1 MIRMSLLANAKG
13 LETKDTDFLG
23 GKLNTDVYL
32 AAVKMMYID
41 KNERGTVFANI
52 ELVLKTANGTRNYNE
67 TIYMSN
73 SKGEFTFIDKKT
85 NKPTPLPGFVTVDTI
100 CKMATGK
107 GLNEQETARKTIEVY
122 DSKTKNKVN
131 AEKEVVMS
139 MLKQKVQVAIVQ
151 EVHNKNAKDASGT
164 YVATAETYTITT
176 IKKVF
181 NAEGLTQTEVDAG
194 KSEGEFKEA
203 WLKANKDKVFD
214 KTVKVANGATAGG
227 VAKSAAKPE
236 VDISFD

>member
-1 MIRMSLLANAKG
+1 MSLLANAKG

-23 GKLNTDVYL
+23 GKLSTDVYL

-85 NKPTPLPGFVTVDTI
+85 NKPAPLPGFVTVDTL

-107 GLNEQETARKTIEVY
+107 GVNEQETARKTIEVY
-122 DSKTKNKVN
+122 DSKTKGKVN

-151 EVHNKNAKDASGT
+151 EVHNKNAKDASGD
-164 YVATAETYTITT
+164 YVPTAETFTSTT

-227 VAKSAAKPE
+227 VAKSASKPE

>member
-1 MIRMSLLANAKG
+1 MSLLANAKG

-23 GKLNTDVYL
+23 GKLSTDVYL

-85 NKPTPLPGFVTVDTI
+85 NKPAPLPGFVTVDTL

-107 GLNEQETARKTIEVY
+107 GINEQETARKTIEVY
-122 DSKTKNKVN
+122 DSKTKGKVN

-151 EVHNKNAKDASGT
+151 EVHNKNAKDASGN
-164 YVATAETYTITT
+164 YVPTAETFTSTT

-227 VAKSAAKPE
+227 VAKSASKPE

>member
-1 MIRMSLLANAKG
+1 MSLLANAKG

-23 GKLNTDVYL
+23 GKLSTDVYL

-85 NKPTPLPGFVTVDTI
+85 NKPAPLPGFVTVDTL

-122 DSKTKNKVN
+122 DSKTKGKVN

-151 EVHNKNAKDASGT
+151 EVHNKNAKDASGN
-164 YVATAETYTITT
+164 YVPTAETFTSTT

-194 KSEGEFKEA
+194 KSEGEFKDA

-227 VAKSAAKPE
+227 VAKSASKPE

>member
-1 MIRMSLLANAKG
+1 MSLLANAKG

-23 GKLNTDVYL
+23 GKLSTDVYL

-85 NKPTPLPGFVTVDTI
+85 NKPAPLPGFVTVDTL

-107 GLNEQETARKTIEVY
+107 GVNEQETARKTIEVY
-122 DSKTKNKVN
+122 DSKTKGKVN

-151 EVHNKNAKDASGT
+151 EVHNKNAKDASGN
-164 YVATAETYTITT
+164 YVPTAETFTSTT

-227 VAKSAAKPE
+227 VAKSASKPE

>member
-1 MIRMSLLANAKG
+1 MSLLANAKG

-23 GKLNTDVYL
+23 GKLSTDVYL

-85 NKPTPLPGFVTVDTI
+85 NKPAPLPGFVTVDTL

-107 GLNEQETARKTIEVY
+107 GVNEQETARKTIEVY
-122 DSKTKNKVN
+122 DSKTKGKVN

-151 EVHNKNAKDASGT
+151 EVHNKKAKDASGD
-164 YVATAETYTITT
+164 YVPTAETFTSTT

-227 VAKSAAKPE
+227 VAKSASKPE

>member
-1 MIRMSLLANAKG
+1 MSLLANAKG

-23 GKLNTDVYL
+23 GKLSTDVYL

-85 NKPTPLPGFVTVDTI
+85 NKPAPLPGFVTVDTL

-107 GLNEQETARKTIEVY
+107 GINEQETARKTIEVY
-122 DSKTKNKVN
+122 DSKTKGKVN
-131 AEKEVVMS
+131 AEKEVIMS
-139 MLKQKVQVAIVQ
+139 MLKQKVQVANVQ
-151 EVHNKNAKDASGT
+151 EGHNKNAKDASGD
-164 YVATAETYTITT
+164 YVPTAETFTSTT

-194 KSEGEFKEA
+194 KSEGEFKDA

-227 VAKSAAKPE
+227 VAKSASKPE

>member
-1 MIRMSLLANAKG
+1 MSLLANAKG

-23 GKLNTDVYL
+23 GKLSTDVYL

-85 NKPTPLPGFVTVDTI
+85 NKPAPLPGFVTVDTL

-122 DSKTKNKVN
+122 DSKTKGKVN

-151 EVHNKNAKDASGT
+151 EVHNKNAKDASGN
-164 YVATAETYTITT
+164 YVPTAETFTSTT

-194 KSEGEFKEA
+194 KSEGEFKDA

-227 VAKSAAKPE
+227 VAKSTSKPE

>member
-1 MIRMSLLANAKG
+1 MSLLANAKG

-23 GKLNTDVYL
+23 GKLSTDVYL

-85 NKPTPLPGFVTVDTI
+85 NKPAPLPGFVTVDTL

-107 GLNEQETARKTIEVY
+107 GVNEQETARKTIEVY
-122 DSKTKNKVN
+122 DSKTKGKVN

-151 EVHNKNAKDASGT
+151 EVHNKNAKDASGN
-164 YVATAETYTITT
+164 YVPTAETFTSTT

-194 KSEGEFKEA
+194 KSEGEFKDA

-227 VAKSAAKPE
+227 VAKSASKPE

>member
-1 MIRMSLLANAKG
+1 MSLLANAKG

-23 GKLNTDVYL
+23 GKLSTDVYL

-85 NKPTPLPGFVTVDTI
+85 NKPAPLPGFVTVDTL

-107 GLNEQETARKTIEVY
+107 GVNEQETARKTIEVY
-122 DSKTKNKVN
+122 DSKTKGKVN

-151 EVHNKNAKDASGT
+151 EVHNKNAKDASGN
-164 YVATAETYTITT
+164 YVPTAETFTSTT

-227 VAKSAAKPE
+227 VTKSASKPE

>member
-1 MIRMSLLANAKG
+1 MSLLANAKG

-23 GKLNTDVYL
+23 GKLSTDVYL

-85 NKPTPLPGFVTVDTI
+85 NKPTPLPGFVTVDTL

-107 GLNEQETARKTIEVY
+107 GVNEQETARKTIEVY
-122 DSKTKNKVN
+122 DPKTKGKVN

-151 EVHNKNAKDASGT
+151 EVHNKNAKDASGD
-164 YVATAETYTITT
+164 YVPTAETFTSTT

-194 KSEGEFKEA
+194 KSEGEFKDA

-227 VAKSAAKPE
+227 VAKSTSKPE

>member
-1 MIRMSLLANAKG
+1 MSLLANAKG

-23 GKLNTDVYL
+23 GKLSTDVYL

-85 NKPTPLPGFVTVDTI
+85 NKPAPLPGFVTVDTL

-107 GLNEQETARKTIEVY
+107 GVNEQETARKTIEVY
-122 DSKTKNKVN
+122 DSKTKSKVN

-151 EVHNKNAKDASGT
+151 EVHNKNAKDASGN
-164 YVATAETYTITT
+164 YVPTAETFTSTT

-227 VAKSAAKPE
+227 VAKSASKPE

>member
-1 MIRMSLLANAKG
+1 MSLLANAKG

-23 GKLNTDVYL
+23 GKLSTDVYL

-73 SKGEFTFIDKKT
+73 SKGEFTFIDKKN
-85 NKPTPLPGFVTVDTI
+85 NKPTPLPGFVTVDTL

-107 GLNEQETARKTIEVY
+107 GVNEQETARKTIEVY
-122 DSKTKNKVN
+122 DSKTKSKVN

-151 EVHNKNAKDASGT
+151 EVHHKNAKDASGN
-164 YVATAETYTITT
+164 YVPTAETFTSTT

-227 VAKSAAKPE
+227 VAKSASKPE

>member
-1 MIRMSLLANAKG
+1 MSLLANAKG

-23 GKLNTDVYL
+23 GKLSTDVYL

-85 NKPTPLPGFVTVDTI
+85 NKPAPLPGFVTVDTI

-107 GLNEQETARKTIEVY
+107 GVNEQETARKTIEVY
-122 DSKTKNKVN
+122 DSKTKGKVN

-151 EVHNKNAKDASGT
+151 EVHNKNAKDASGN
-164 YVATAETYTITT
+164 YVPTAETFTSTT

-227 VAKSAAKPE
+227 VAKSASKPE

>member
-1 MIRMSLLANAKG
+1 MSLLANAKG

-23 GKLNTDVYL
+23 GKLSTDVYL

-85 NKPTPLPGFVTVDTI
+85 NKPAPLPGFVTVDTL

-122 DSKTKNKVN
+122 DSKSKGKVN

-151 EVHNKNAKDASGT
+151 EVHNKNAKDASGN
-164 YVATAETYTITT
+164 YVPTAETFTSTT

-194 KSEGEFKEA
+194 KSEGEFKDA

-227 VAKSAAKPE
+227 VAKSASKPE

>member
-1 MIRMSLLANAKG
+1 
-13 LETKDTDFLG
+13 
-23 GKLNTDVYL
+23 
-32 AAVKMMYID
+32 
-41 KNERGTVFANI
+41 
-52 ELVLKTANGTRNYNE
+52 
-67 TIYMSN
+67 
-73 SKGEFTFIDKKT
+73 
-85 NKPTPLPGFVTVDTI
+85 
-100 CKMATGK
+100 MATGK
-107 GLNEQETARKTIEVY
+107 GVNEQETARKTIEVY
-122 DSKTKNKVN
+122 DSKTKSKVN

-151 EVHNKNAKDASGT
+151 EVHNKNAKDAAGT
-164 YVATAETYTITT
+164 YVPTAETYTITT

-203 WLKANKDKVFD
+203 WLKANKDKVVD

-227 VAKSAAKPE
+227 VAKSASKPE

>member
-1 MIRMSLLANAKG
+1 MSLLANAKG

-23 GKLNTDVYL
+23 GKLSTDVYL

-85 NKPTPLPGFVTVDTI
+85 NKPAPLPGFVTVDTL

-107 GLNEQETARKTIEVY
+107 GVNEQETARKTIEVY
-122 DSKTKNKVN
+122 DSKTKGKVN

-151 EVHNKNAKDASGT
+151 EVHNKNAKDASGN
-164 YVATAETYTITT
+164 YVPTAETFTSTT

-227 VAKSAAKPE
+227 VAKSTSKPE

>member
-1 MIRMSLLANAKG
+1 MSLLANAKG

-85 NKPTPLPGFVTVDTI
+85 NKPAPLPGFVTVDTL

-107 GLNEQETARKTIEVY
+107 GINEQETARKTIEVY
-122 DSKTKNKVN
+122 DSKTKGKVN

-151 EVHNKNAKDASGT
+151 EVHNKNAKDASGN
-164 YVATAETYTITT
+164 YVPTAETFTSTT

-194 KSEGEFKEA
+194 KSEGEFKDA

-227 VAKSAAKPE
+227 VAKSTSKPE